1 MMNSER
7 RRSASSCPVDARN
20 LRCWCAIPAADF
32 LGHPDLRV
40 RYRQVADSAELG
52 ALMARELVEAV
63 EENNQQGRATRA
75 IIPCGPACWYE
86 PFRSLVNAR
95 GVSLK
100 ALHVFHMDEMNANL
114 TPPVNSLIREGIR
127 GRSATFPIY
136 KQDTETAD
144 RSQAT
149 SEGSCCSLRSLSQV
163 AAKRQYSIGA
173 APQEELGVVRLA
185 RSRSDRAV

>member
-1 MMNSER
+1 M
-7 RRSASSCPVDARN
+7 
-20 LRCWCAIPAADF
+20 
-32 LGHPDLRV
+32 
-40 RYRQVADSAELG
+40 RYRQVADSAELE
-52 ALMARELVEAV
+52 ALMASRTGRSGGGKQPARTSNTCHYSLRARLLV
-63 EENNQQGRATRA
+63 RS
-75 IIPCGPACWYE
+75 
-86 PFRSLVNAR
+86 FRSLVNAR

-114 TPPVNSLIREGIR
+114 TQPVNSLIREGIR

-136 KQDTETAD
+136 KQDTEAAD

-173 APQEELGVVRLA
+173 APQEELGGFV
-185 RSRSDRAV
+185 DRRTWHFGT

>member
-1 MMNSER
+1 M
-7 RRSASSCPVDARN
+7 
-20 LRCWCAIPAADF
+20 
-32 LGHPDLRV
+32 

-63 EENNQQGRATRA
+63 EENNQQGRETRA

-100 ALHVFHMDEMNANL
+100 ALRVFHMDEMNANL
-114 TPPVNSLIREGIR
+114 TQPVSSLIREEIR

-149 SEGSCCSLRSLSQV
+149 SEGSCCSLSRSLSQV

-173 APQEELGVVRLA
+173 APQEELGGFV
-185 RSRSDRAV
+185 DRRTWHFGT